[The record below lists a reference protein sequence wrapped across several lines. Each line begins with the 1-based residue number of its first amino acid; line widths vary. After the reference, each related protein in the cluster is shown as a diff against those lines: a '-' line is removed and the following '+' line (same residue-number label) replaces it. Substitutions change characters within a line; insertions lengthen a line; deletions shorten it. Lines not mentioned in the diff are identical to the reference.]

1 MTEDNSSGRRDIT
14 NIGDTA
20 IDRILAFVQMAMY
33 QGDYPTAWEN
43 MLLLLDTPGNV
54 ELQDVGKELIIEKER
69 QTRMVNVFVGCTP
82 IEAWMKRQEFSYGK
96 EGFLSQQCRKLYSTI
111 MFKLKLYRYTEGA
124 GYGPKTRSTG
134 LSSLETKLGERKRN
148 E

>member
-1 MTEDNSSGRRDIT
+1 
-14 NIGDTA
+14 
-20 IDRILAFVQMAMY
+20 MY

-54 ELQDVGKELIIEKER
+54 ELQDVGKELIEEKNR
-69 QTRMVNVFVGCTP
+69 QTGMINVFVGCTSL
-82 IEAWMKRQEFSYGK
+82 EAWMKRREFNYGRD
-96 EGFLSQQCRKLYSTI
+96 GFMSQQCRKLYSTI
-111 MFKLKLYRYTEGA
+111 MYKLKLYRYTEGA